1 MTDDQPSGRIAI
13 EALFLAH
20 GDQLLRLA
28 VLLSGDRQLAEEL
41 VQEAFARLWHRR
53 DTLRDPEA
61 GIGYLRVTLV
71 NLARSSHRRR
81 LRELRQP
88 ERQQGVTVTD
98 PPDIA
103 GRLDVL
109 RALARLPMRKR
120 ACVVLR
126 YFADLSEE
134 ETARLLGVSV
144 GTVKSQTHRG
154 LAQLA
159 GLLDERGNL
168 PHARRSADP
177 PAEGR

>member
-1 MTDDQPSGRIAI
+1 MTDDQRSGRIAI

-28 VLLSGDRQLAEEL
+28 VLLSGDRQVAEEL

-53 DTLRDPEA
+53 DRLRDQGA

-71 NLARSSHRRR
+71 NLARSSLRRR

-88 ERQQGVTVTD
+88 ERQPAVTD

-168 PHARRSADP
+168 PHAPSSSDP